1 MVSIKVKMTLKQPN
15 LVSEMESKEVLENL
29 QCLVGEKDI
38 KRCSLAVDQV
48 LNPEFLGLVTV
59 DIWGQRILRRELSL
73 RCRMFGSVSGLYS
86 LDASSVYPFPASSC
100 DNQKCLQTLS
110 GILWGSKS
118 TPVENDLSRGNQ

>member
-48 LNPEFLGLVTV
+48 LNPELLTFGVREFFVGSYLCVVGCLAASLASTRQMPVVFTPSPPPVVTTKNV
-59 DIWGQRILRRELSL
+59 SRHCQVFSGGQNPLQLRMTSL
-73 RCRMFGSVSGLYS
+73 EEISEVS
-86 LDASSVYPFPASSC
+86 
-100 DNQKCLQTLS
+100 
-110 GILWGSKS
+110 
-118 TPVENDLSRGNQ
+118 